1 LVIGDLFVIHVYRY
15 ISALAVLLVLCSA
28 YGLTVAPWLEPP
40 PIERRPDPDETQA
53 QAQIPAENNDELKAL
68 FPADHWV
75 HNNPKV
81 FEADPCKLFIQDY
94 QPLENGD
101 LELKPCV
108 LIFYA
113 GAPTATAT
121 TGGGSSASR
130 GRPIILEAPRAQLTF
145 DRAVDF
151 KRAEFGRVQ
160 KGTLS
165 GDIVIHSPP
174 TAPGAR
180 DQLLVRTRA
189 VWLDRES
196 IRTSNEVDFQ
206 YGDSSGKGRILE
218 IALRT
223 ATPEEKKAGKSKL
236 GAVQTVSLKH
246 LDYLRVA
253 TAGRGLLGNALPE
266 NNNTPAVAAA
276 TEQPPIEVTCQGEF
290 SIDLMSRL
298 ARFERQVEVRRLLPG
313 LPPDQLF
320 CEELILAFSEAV
332 KTPAEAS
339 ASPSSTGDDPL
350 AGRLSRIVGMGAP
363 AVLQAPS
370 SGVHATAAFMEYSMA
385 DRYATL
391 KSDQQTPQASL
402 RRGDDHFRAPQLHY
416 QMAAEEGRIG
426 RLHAGGPG
434 ELTMVQ
440 QRGTERQTIT
450 ARWQKELLIQPQ
462 QGEHVVSLLEQASV
476 TVDPLGRFDGRELHL
491 WVKEVPAPAAEA
503 GDAKTPPADERA
515 KPKMTVTPDRLL
527 AIGSV
532 HVVSQQID
540 VDTPRLE
547 AWFINVPAEPA
558 PLQPLAPP
566 PRIREPVR
574 PAAFSPDETPYATIR
589 SVVHEPVLQKFH
601 VQGNKIQLRAVVR
614 GPQFAIEDL
623 YIDGQAAIDE
633 TRTAEPGQEPLRLR
647 GEWLEVLRGTQS
659 NSTIQ
664 VKGHPAEIGA
674 RGMWLAGKKI
684 DVFRGRNEMRID
696 GPGEATMP
704 AGEGSGFRVQGS
716 EPGRQE
722 IRNTTN
728 GPPQKVHIVWQQG
741 LVFDGLTARFA
752 GEVQTRTASQVAIAP
767 LLEATLSRRVD
778 FQALGGP
785 AAALGGGAVTQQTAP
800 AGVGQPELARVFLD
814 GGTAGVYVE
823 NRGVNELG
831 EQISRE
837 QMRARNLA
845 IDRIA
850 GTMYAAGPGWVSSVR
865 KGSPMRPPTP
875 AATSQWPVSTA
886 PLPIVRGQ
894 EPSAEPQQLTSV
906 HVAFEKELVG
916 DSNKRQIE
924 FHQNVLTTYS
934 RATAFTDLIKA
945 DPLDKL
951 AEGVI
956 LMQSDNLLVRELIQ
970 GPVRWFEME
979 AAGHTKVWGT
989 RADVDAPIITY
1000 SSAKDLLTL
1009 RGDGRAR
1016 AKVWMSRVPGQ
1027 APSWIDAE
1035 EVRYNI
1041 RTGELQQDNASN
1053 IHIELGPLGPLKGVP
1068 NLSAPVD
1075 TTRKR
1080 KQPSRI
1086 P

>member
-1 LVIGDLFVIHVYRY
+1 VIHLYRY

-40 PIERRPDPDETQA
+40 SIERRPDPDETQP
-53 QAQIPAENNDELKAL
+53 QAQIPADNNDELKAL

-94 QPLENGD
+94 RPLENGD

-113 GAPTATAT
+113 GAPTTTAA
-121 TGGGSSASR
+121 GGDSASR

-253 TAGRGLLGNALPE
+253 TAGRGLLGGALPE
-266 NNNTPAVAAA
+266 NNSAPAA
-276 TEQPPIEVTCQGEF
+276 TTGGEQPPIEVTCQGEF
-290 SIDLMSRL
+290 SIDVVSRL

-320 CEELILAFSEAV
+320 CEELMLAFSEAV

-339 ASPSSTGDDPL
+339 AASSSTGGDPL
-350 AGRLSRIVGMGAP
+350 AGRLSRIVAMGAP

-370 SGVHATAAFMEYSMA
+370 SGVHSIAAFMEYSMA

-426 RLHAGGPG
+426 RLHASGPG

-440 QRGTERQTIT
+440 ERGTERQTIT

-462 QGEHVVSLLEQASV
+462 QGEHVISLLEQASV

-491 WVKEVPAPAAEA
+491 WVKEVPAAAEA
-503 GDAKTPPADERA
+503 GDVKAPPIAEPQ
-515 KPKMTVTPDRLL
+515 KPKMTVIPDRLL
-527 AIGSV
+527 ATGGV

-547 AWFINVPAEPA
+547 AWFINVPAEPV

-574 PAAFSPDETPYATIR
+574 PAAYSPDEAPHATIR

-601 VQGNKIQLRAVVR
+601 VQGNKIQLRAMVR

-647 GEWLEVLRGTQS
+647 GEWLELLRGTQGD
-659 NSTIQ
+659 STIQ
-664 VKGHPAEIGA
+664 VKGHPAEVGA
-674 RGMWLAGKKI
+674 RGMWLAGNKI

-704 AGEGSGFRVQGS
+704 AEGAAQGTGNSGQGTGDRA
-716 EPGRQE
+716 PV
-722 IRNTTN
+722 
-728 GPPQKVHIVWQQG
+728 PQKVHVVWQQG

-752 GEVQTRTASQVAIAP
+752 GDVQTRTASQVALAP
-767 LLEATLSRRVD
+767 QLEATLSRRVD
-778 FQALGGP
+778 FQAMGGP

-800 AGVGQPELARVFLD
+800 AATGQPELGRVFLD

-823 NRGVNELG
+823 NRGVNEFG

-837 QMRARNLA
+837 QMKARNLA

-865 KGSPMRPPTP
+865 KGEAGNPGAGLIGQQP
-875 AATSQWPVSTA
+875 APQPQW
-886 PLPIVRGQ
+886 PIVRGQ
-894 EPSAEPQQLTSV
+894 NPNAPRQQLTSV
-906 HVAFEKELVG
+906 HVAFEKEMVG
-916 DSNKRQIE
+916 DMNKRQIE

-979 AAGHTKVWGT
+979 ATGHTRVWGT